1 MKCALIGPGCM
12 TIPPNGWGAVESIVW
27 DYYEILSSQNHQVI
41 IINEGELSNIIQKTN
56 QENPDVVHI
65 MYDDH
70 ITIAPHIK
78 CKKILYTTHFA
89 YITHPDFENKY
100 SHYFHNIFIKLIEN
114 QSYIT
119 FNVISKEL
127 LHVYEK
133 YGFTGK
139 YNIIHNG
146 ARSDVFSYKEIPE
159 YETKSVYIGKIEE
172 RKSQYKY
179 QGIKD
184 IHFVGNFHN
193 SSFDRNNSNYLG
205 EWSKLVL
212 YENLTKY
219 ANLILLSDGE
229 ADPLV
234 VKEALIAGLGV
245 VVSECASA
253 NLDLSKPFITI
264 IPNNKLNDI
273 DYVTDKIDENR
284 RISVRMRKEIREYA
298 VSNFSWEVLV
308 KKYVELIYT
317 L

>member
-1 MKCALIGPGCM
+1 MKYALIGPGCM

-27 DYYEILSSQNHQVI
+27 DYYEILSSQDHQVV
-41 IINEGELSNIIQKTN
+41 IINESDLSNIIQKTN
-56 QENPDVVHI
+56 EANPDIVHI

-70 ITIAPHIK
+70 ISIAPHIN
-78 CKKILYTTHFA
+78 CKRIFYTTHFA
-89 YITHPDFENKY
+89 YITHPDFKNQY

-114 QSYIT
+114 QSYVI

-127 LHVYEK
+127 LSVYQK
-133 YGFTGK
+133 YGFTGR

-159 YETKSVYIGKIEE
+159 YENKSVYIGKIEE

-179 QGIKD
+179 QEID
-184 IHFVGNFHN
+184 NVHFVGNFYN
-193 SSFDRNNSNYLG
+193 SSFDRNKSNYLG
-205 EWSKLVL
+205 EWTKPVL

-253 NLDLSKPFITI
+253 NLDLSKPFITV

-273 DYVTDKIDENR
+273 GYVTDKIEENR
-284 RISVRMRKEIREYA
+284 KISITMRKEIRKYA
-298 VSNFSWEVLV
+298 LETFSWSNII
-308 KKYVELIYT
+308 KKYIDCCI
-317 L
+317 